1 MGEEC
6 RNCRKWEED
15 MYWTH
20 FQSIL
25 FCQFLSTGFDQQLA
39 IPQKFANNLKEKLPE
54 NVTLKGPS
62 GAKWNVGLITS
73 GDTLFFKH
81 GWKTFVE
88 NHSLEEDDV
97 LIFKYNGDSGFDVL
111 IFDGRSL
118 CEREASY
125 FVRKCGHTELDGGCR
140 TKKNMRES
148 SVEVMHDSSHYVV
161 DRTPSKRLRKDD
173 NLMPVLSRFRGRTR
187 KGANTSRP
195 HHSKWDMRSREPSTS
210 AVGPKV
216 NPVTVGAYPLQ
227 YVSSRRSIT
236 EEEKDKALQMA
247 HASSTKDSFIVV
259 MRPSHVYKGFYMSIP
274 SEWATSHLPRKSQE
288 VILRVKENTCVK
300 ENTWHARFYYRVY
313 GGGLT
318 GGWRNFSVENN
329 LEEFDVCLFE
339 LASGTSDTISMN
351 VSIYRVIEE
360 IRPLTRM
367 TPPSSTRGKNSKYL
381 RRKRN

>member
-187 KGANTSRP
+187 KGDNSSRP

-210 AVGPKV
+210 AVGPK
-216 NPVTVGAYPLQ
+216 
-227 YVSSRRSIT
+227 
-236 EEEKDKALQMA
+236 
-247 HASSTKDSFIVV
+247 
-259 MRPSHVYKGFYMSIP
+259 SIP

-288 VILRVKENTCVK
+288 VILRVKENICVK

-318 GGWRNFSVENN
+318 GGWRNFAVENN

-339 LASGTSDTISMN
+339 LASGTNDTISMN